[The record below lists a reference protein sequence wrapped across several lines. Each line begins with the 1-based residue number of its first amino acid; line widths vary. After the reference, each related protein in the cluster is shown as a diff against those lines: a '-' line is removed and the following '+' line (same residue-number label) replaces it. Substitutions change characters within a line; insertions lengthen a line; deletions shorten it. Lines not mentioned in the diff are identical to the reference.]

1 LIDTLAEGRTE
12 IMLHPGIC
20 DEDLGRTGSRLQQQR
35 QLELEGLLAPQVRRA
50 IEHHGVRLISY
61 RELN

>member
-1 LIDTLAEGRTE
+1 MIETLPDGSTE

-20 DEDLGRTGSRLQQQR
+20 DAELQSTGSRLQEQR
-35 QLELEGLLAPQVRRA
+35 QFELDGLLDSGVRGTVSEQG
-50 IEHHGVRLISY
+50 IRLISY

>member
-1 LIDTLAEGRTE
+1 MVDNLDDGSTE

-20 DEDLGRTGSRLQQQR
+20 DAELVQSGTRLREQR
-35 QLELEGLLAPQVRRA
+35 ETELDALLDAGVRSALHER
-50 IEHHGVRLISY
+50 GVRLISY